1 MSALIDSSS
10 ISAAQF
16 SNCYTFTSSVLDCIF
31 IFLKTAITKND
42 TLEKKRK
49 KKTHAHK
56 IIKETIGQICN
67 MLQTIQVWAHE
78 SYDQTLKGKQNTRN
92 AINV

>member
-1 MSALIDSSS
+1 MYALIDSSS

-49 KKTHAHK
+49 KKKNTC
-56 IIKETIGQICN
+56 T
-67 MLQTIQVWAHE
+67 
-78 SYDQTLKGKQNTRN
+78 QNYERN
-92 AINV
+92 NWSDM

>member
-1 MSALIDSSS
+1 MCALIDSSS

-42 TLEKKRK
+42 TIGK
-49 KKTHAHK
+49 KKKKKHMHTK
-56 IIKETIGQICN
+56 
-67 MLQTIQVWAHE
+67 L
-78 SYDQTLKGKQNTRN
+78 
-92 AINV
+92 

>member
-42 TLEKKRK
+42 TLEKKK
-49 KKTHAHK
+49 KKTHAYK
-56 IIKETIGQICN
+56 IMKETIGQTCN
-67 MLQTIQVWAHE
+67 MLQTIQV
-78 SYDQTLKGKQNTRN
+78 
-92 AINV
+92 

>member
-1 MSALIDSSS
+1 MCALIDSSS

-49 KKTHAHK
+49 KKKNTC
-56 IIKETIGQICN
+56 T
-67 MLQTIQVWAHE
+67 
-78 SYDQTLKGKQNTRN
+78 QNYERN
-92 AINV
+92 NWSDM

>member
-1 MSALIDSSS
+1 MRALIDSSS

-67 MLQTIQVWAHE
+67 MLQTIQV
-78 SYDQTLKGKQNTRN
+78 
-92 AINV
+92 

>member
-31 IFLKTAITKND
+31 ILLKTAITKND

-67 MLQTIQVWAHE
+67 MLQTIQV
-78 SYDQTLKGKQNTRN
+78 
-92 AINV
+92 

>member
-49 KKTHAHK
+49 KKKKNTC
-56 IIKETIGQICN
+56 T
-67 MLQTIQVWAHE
+67 
-78 SYDQTLKGKQNTRN
+78 QNYERN
-92 AINV
+92 NWSDM